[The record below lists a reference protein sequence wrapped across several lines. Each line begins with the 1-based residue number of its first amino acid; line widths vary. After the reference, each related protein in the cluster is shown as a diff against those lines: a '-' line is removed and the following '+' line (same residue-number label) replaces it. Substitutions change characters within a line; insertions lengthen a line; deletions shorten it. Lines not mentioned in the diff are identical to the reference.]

1 MISEGSARGAG
12 GREVPAAGGERA
24 EGGGGVR
31 YSSFAQLVSVR
42 LKEFLREPE
51 AIFWSFVFPIL
62 LATGLAIAFRNRP
75 AEIVRVGVIAVTK
88 EAADTIVARLGR
100 TPGFAVERLTS
111 DSVAYAAIRAGRVA
125 VVAVPTSNGG
135 VEYRFDDTRPD
146 ARLARLA
153 ADDAIQRAAGRA
165 DRVGVS
171 ERRVREHGSRY
182 IDFLIPGLLGMNIMG
197 GGMWS
202 IGFSIV
208 ESRRK
213 RLLKRLIATPMSRA
227 QYLASYI
234 LTRLLF
240 LLGEATILV
249 GIAAVAFGVPVRGS
263 LLQLGLI
270 AITASLAFSGLG
282 LLVSSRVRTI
292 EAVSGLM
299 NFAMLPMWVL
309 SGIFFSSSNYPPAFQ
324 PFIQALPLTAVNDAL
339 RANMLQGLGWRAVLP
354 ELGIIAA
361 WLVVSFV
368 LALKLFRW
376 R

>member
-1 MISEGSARGAG
+1 MIREGS
-12 GREVPAAGGERA
+12 GRRAAGG
-24 EGGGGVR
+24 GGAR
-31 YSSFAQLVSVR
+31 YGSFAQLVNVR

-75 AEIVRVGVIAVTK
+75 AEIVRVGVIAVTPD
-88 EAADTIVARLGR
+88 AADTIVARLR
-100 TPGFAVERLTS
+100 RATGFAVERFADDT
-111 DSVAYAAIRAGRVA
+111 AARTAIRTGRVA
-125 VVAVPTSNGG
+125 VVVVPRRTVDARADGPI
-135 VEYRFDDTRPD
+135 EYRFDDTRPE

-153 ADDAIQRAAGRA
+153 ADDAIQRGAGRA
-165 DRVGVS
+165 DPVGVS
-171 ERRVREHGSRY
+171 EQRVREHGSRY
-182 IDFLIPGLLGMNIMG
+182 IDFLVPGLLGMNIMG

-234 LTRLLF
+234 LTRLVF

-249 GIAAVAFGVPVRGS
+249 GIAAAAFGVPVRGS
-263 LLQLGLI
+263 LLQLGVI
-270 AITASLAFSGLG
+270 AVAASLAFSGLG

-309 SGIFFSSSNYPPAFQ
+309 SGIFFSASNYPAAFQ

-339 RANMLQGLGWRAVLP
+339 RANMLQGLGWQAVLP
-354 ELGIIAA
+354 ELGIIAG
-361 WLVVSFV
+361 WLVLSFV

>member
-1 MISEGSARGAG
+1 MTRDGG
-12 GREVPAAGGERA
+12 GRE
-24 EGGGGVR
+24 R
-31 YSSFAQLVSVR
+31 YSSFAELVNVR

-75 AEIVRVGVIAVTK
+75 AEVVQVGVITIPGG
-88 EAADTIVARLGR
+88 AADSVAARLQR
-100 TPGFAVERLTS
+100 DSGFAVTRLAD
-111 DSVAYAAIRAGRVA
+111 DSAARSAIRTGRVA
-125 VVAVPTSNGG
+125 VVAVPMQDGR
-135 VEYRFDDTRPD
+135 VEYRFDDTRPESQ
-146 ARLARLA
+146 LARLA
-153 ADDAIQRAAGRA
+153 VDDAIQRGAGRR
-165 DRVGVS
+165 DPVGVS
-171 ERRVREHGSRY
+171 EQRVREHGSRY
-182 IDFLIPGLLGMNIMG
+182 IDFLVPGLLGMNIMG

-227 QYLASYI
+227 QYLASFI

-240 LLGEATILV
+240 LLGEALILI
-249 GIAAVAFGVPVRGS
+249 GIAVVAFGVPVRGS
-263 LLQLGLI
+263 LFQLALI
-270 AITASLAFSGLG
+270 ALAASLAFSGLG

-309 SGIFFSSSNYPPAFQ
+309 SGIFFSSANYPDAIQ

-339 RANMLQGLGWRAVLP
+339 RANMLQGLGWSAVLP
-354 ELGIIAA
+354 ELGIIAG

>member
-1 MISEGSARGAG
+1 MTREGG
-12 GREVPAAGGERA
+12 GRE
-24 EGGGGVR
+24 R
-31 YSSFAQLVSVR
+31 YSSFAELVTVR

-75 AEIVRVGVIAVTK
+75 AEIIQVGVIAVARG
-88 EAADTIVARLGR
+88 AADTIVARLQR
-100 TPGFAVERLTS
+100 DSGFAVTRLAD
-111 DSVAYAAIRAGRVA
+111 DSAARSAIRTGRVA
-125 VVAVPTSNGG
+125 VVAVPAGDG
-135 VEYRFDDTRPD
+135 RVEYRFDDTRPESQ
-146 ARLARLA
+146 LARLA
-153 ADDAIQRAAGRA
+153 VDDAIQRAAGRT
-165 DRVGVS
+165 DPVGVS
-171 ERRVREHGSRY
+171 ERRIRETGSRY
-182 IDFLIPGLLGMNIMG
+182 IDFLVPGLLGMNIMG

-234 LTRLLF
+234 LTRLVF
-240 LLGEATILV
+240 LLGEAVILI

-263 LLQLGLI
+263 FFQLGLI
-270 AITASLAFSGLG
+270 ALAASLAFSGLG

-309 SGIFFSSSNYPPAFQ
+309 SGIFFSSANYPAAIQ
-324 PFIQALPLTAVNDAL
+324 PVIQALPLTAVNDAL
-339 RANMLQGLGWRAVLP
+339 RANMLQGLGWSAVLP

>member
-1 MISEGSARGAG
+1 VTTEGGQG
-12 GREVPAAGGERA
+12 AAGGGHE
-24 EGGGGVR
+24 R
-31 YSSFAQLVSVR
+31 YSAFAQLINVR
-42 LKEFLREPE
+42 IREFIREPE

-62 LATGLAIAFRNRP
+62 LATGLAVAFRNRP
-75 AEIVRVGVIAVTK
+75 ADVVRVGIIGATSP
-88 EAADTIVARLGR
+88 AADTVAARLGR
-100 TPGFAVERLTS
+100 ASGFAVQRLVD
-111 DSVAYAAIRAGRVA
+111 DSAARTALRVGRVA
-125 VVAVPTSNGG
+125 VVAVPMADGR

-153 ADDAIQRAAGRA
+153 VDDAIQRGAGRA
-165 DRVGVS
+165 DPVGVS
-171 ERRVREHGSRY
+171 ERRVRETGSRY
-182 IDFLIPGLLGMNIMG
+182 IDFLVPGLLGMNIMG

-227 QYLASYI
+227 QYLASYV
-234 LTRLLF
+234 LTRLVF
-240 LLGEATILV
+240 LLGEALILI
-249 GIAAVAFGVPVRGS
+249 GIAALAFDVPIRGS
-263 LLQLGLI
+263 LLQLGVI
-270 AITASLAFSGLG
+270 ALAASLAFSGLG

-309 SGIFFSSSNYPPAFQ
+309 SGIFFSSSNFPAAFQ

-339 RANMLQGLGWRAVLP
+339 RANMLQGLGWQTVLP
-354 ELGIIAA
+354 ELGIITA